1 MRKWALGK
9 AHAPRRTRYCRP
21 MNPMVESL
29 REVPLF
35 RDLSNR
41 DLKRLAGSMSEM
53 KFGSGETV
61 VSQGKG
67 GVGFFV
73 ILDGRAKVSQ
83 DGEDRGTLGPGDFF
97 GEMALIDGD
106 DRAASVVADGDLHC
120 AAMTM
125 WNFKPFV
132 KEHPDVA
139 WALLTA
145 LVKRVRET
153 HARHTVSAA

>member
-1 MRKWALGK
+1 MKPKVDA
-9 AHAPRRTRYCRP
+9 
-21 MNPMVESL
+21 L

-35 RDLSNR
+35 ADLSTR

-53 KFGSGETV
+53 SYATGDTV

-83 DGEDRGTLGPGDFF
+83 DGEDRAALGPGDYF

-106 DRAASVVADGDLHC
+106 DRTATVTADGDLRC
-120 AAMTM
+120 AAMNM
-125 WNFKPFV
+125 WNFRPFV

-145 LVKRVRET
+145 LVKRVRESQ
-153 HARHTVSAA
+153 ARHTVSTG

>member
-1 MRKWALGK
+1 
-9 AHAPRRTRYCRP
+9 
-21 MNPMVESL
+21 MVDSL
-29 REVPLF
+29 RQVPLF

-41 DLKRLAGSMSEM
+41 DLKRLAASMSE
-53 KFGSGETV
+53 KSCSPGQAV
-61 VSQGKG
+61 VSEGEG

-73 ILDGRAKVSQ
+73 ILEGRARVTQ
-83 DGEDRGTLGPGDFF
+83 GGEDRGTLGPGDYF

-106 DRAASVVADGDLHC
+106 DRAASVVADGDLRC

-125 WNFKPFV
+125 WNFRPFV

-145 LVKRVRET
+145 LVKRVRQGQT
-153 HARHTVSAA
+153 RHTVATG